1 MTGKKDTASQ
11 LSMPVIGMLL
21 LGTTGALITALSF
34 KVVCYWPL
42 PVSVSPYFG
51 GKAGLVWGLIVGA
64 ISGLAIGFL
73 VDDRHFSDTK
83 Y

>member
-1 MTGKKDTASQ
+1 MTSKKDTTSQ

-21 LGTTGALITALSF
+21 MGASGAVVTALSF
-34 KVVCYWPL
+34 KLMHYWPL

-51 GKAGLVWGLIVGA
+51 GKAGLVWGLVVGA

-73 VDDRHFSDTK
+73 IDERHFSDNK